1 VQRRDIARLARLL
14 AVLATIAACRPSG
27 PTATVHTAG
36 GKAATVSLE
45 IAATPDVQQ
54 RGLMYRREL
63 PDDHGMLFVFP
74 TETAHEFWMK
84 NTFIPLDFVWVSAAG
99 EVVDVRAS
107 VQPCRSDPCPS
118 YGSGKPA
125 RAVLEVNAGFAAAH
139 GVRPGEQLKFQN
151 VTGFPVSGGKK

>member
-84 NTFIPLDFVWVSAAG
+84 NTFIPLDMLFIAG
-99 EVVDVRAS
+99 DGRIAGIHANATPLSEAPIS
-107 VQPCRSDPCPS
+107 VAKPS
-118 YGSGKPA
+118 
-125 RAVLEVNAGFAAAH
+125 RFVLEVPGGWAARRGVVAGDRVELS
-139 GVRPGEQLKFQN
+139 GVQTP
-151 VTGFPVSGGKK
+151 